1 MSRGLINW
9 ADGIFPL
16 QDHDFQNHAEASE
29 AVSRRQMMGGA
40 RLSKLEDPANG
51 KDPGDCIPEI
61 AREEDKG
68 TVGDIHPW
76 LFVQTKDRGIRG
88 MGSWAQSFAAMTTGG
103 GTGGSSGRYQRP
115 IAPSEVHPLRDHESH
130 EDRRYTKQLPGWPS
144 CFPSLPQGVQVIL
157 APGTEETKQEVL
169 ALHADPRLFS
179 VHTEGPGEA
188 GSLVCDLQ
196 PEAEPCMDGS
206 SSPGLRGRHARL
218 QSAVKVIPLG
228 PRSLEKLRGAGF
240 GNGLALNLALANVD
254 KLAGYGMVWAQLDGS
269 MAGPTTGGAR
279 VPVGPTTPG
288 SSAGGGAPQ
297 MQAMPGSTNGATRG
311 TGGGAPESAAPGP
324 QSPTGGG
331 APAQGSTGTPGSGG
345 EDDPRAPGDFGE
357 FKPKPIAGHGVAFLA
372 HLGAYGPFHAG
383 SGTDKHKIGTDRDG
397 HPINSG
403 HIATGAYYYMDREKD
418 APLDFERQPY
428 PRPQPMPLKSRVHLQ
443 YDAEQTHPWVEGS
456 QEGLWRWWA
465 EVPYVAPPTTRTP
478 GDVVPPVG
486 PRGPSTPGGPGIPG
500 GPTTGGPGVPGSPV
514 TPGGGGPGGGPGGPS
529 TPGGPITPGSG
540 GPESGAGGPESGGGT
555 PGGRRPRQMP
565 VLLSGTR
572 NYVGGTVPED
582 VALYSIL
589 HPMQESFASWG
600 FRPQLMVDGAESFTH
615 NPLLPI
621 EAYEDEDA
629 TRPMVLACDAWG
641 AQAGPD
647 WDYTRRPEQS
657 RARGGTANGG
667 ILFRPPHLELEDYV
681 GLGSESLTATATTG
695 YVTVAPNV
703 AFALGTPS
711 TDGGLAEKSY
721 RIRQNPSA
729 TDRGLLIEQLRG
741 VTWVEI
747 FAGRVQNSSGEVIAE
762 LALGGN
768 QAIRIPRGT
777 TAQRPSGIPTTGGE
791 IRINTS
797 TPGTD
802 LLEFWDE
809 QAGSW
814 TQLGTPP
821 IAPVAFI
828 GDSGSGGTEGLVP
841 APAAGD
847 AAAGKYLSAD
857 GTWSAPPGGSGLT
870 QPQVMARTLGC

>member
-61 AREEDKG
+61 GREEGKG

-76 LFVQTKDRGIRG
+76 LFLQTADRGKRG

-115 IAPSEVHPLRDHESH
+115 IAPSEVHPLRDHESR
-130 EDRRYTKQLPGWPS
+130 EDKRYSKQLPGWPS
-144 CFPSLPQGVQVIL
+144 CFPSLPQGVQVL
-157 APGTEETKQEVL
+157 LVPGMEETRQETL
-169 ALHADPRLFS
+169 ALHADPRLFA

-206 SSPGLRGRHARL
+206 SRPGIGGRHARL
-218 QSAVKVIPLG
+218 QSAMRVIPLG
-228 PRSLEKLRGAGF
+228 QRSLEKLRGAGA
-240 GNGLALNLALANVD
+240 GNGLALNLALAGVD

-279 VPVGPTTPG
+279 VPPGPVSGRHDFMPPPSPG
-288 SSAGGGAPQ
+288 MSG
-297 MQAMPGSTNGATRG
+297 MPGGTNGATRG
-311 TGGGAPESAAPGP
+311 TGGGAPESAASGP

-331 APAQGSTGTPGSGG
+331 SPARGSNGTPGSGN
-345 EDDPRAPGDFGE
+345 EEDPRRPGDFGE
-357 FKPKPIAGHGVAFLA
+357 FEKKAVSGHGVAFLA

-383 SGTDKHKIGTDRDG
+383 SGADKHKIGVDRDG

-418 APLDFERQPY
+418 APLDFERDPY
-428 PRPQPMPLKSRVHLQ
+428 PRTKAMPLASKVHLQ

-486 PRGPSTPGGPGIPG
+486 PRGPSTPGGPGAPG
-500 GPTTGGPGVPGSPV
+500 NPTTGGPGVPGSPV
-514 TPGGGGPGGGPGGPS
+514 TPGGPGGGPGGPGGPS
-529 TPGGPITPGSG
+529 TPGGPIAPGSG

-555 PGGRRPRQMP
+555 PGGRRQRQMP

-600 FRPQLMVDGAESFTH
+600 FRPQRMVDGAESFTH

-647 WDYTRRPEQS
+647 WDYTRRPDQS

-667 ILFRPPHLELEDYV
+667 ILFRPPHLELEDYF
-681 GLGSESLTATATTG
+681 GLGSSESVTATSTTS
-695 YVTVAPNV
+695 YVTMAPNV

-711 TDGGLAEKSY
+711 TDGGLAARSV
-721 RIRQNPSA
+721 RIRQIPGS
-729 TDRGLLIEQLRG
+729 TDQTLVIEQLRSG
-741 VTWVEI
+741 SWIELLSGQVE
-747 FAGRVQNSSGEVIAE
+747 ASSGEVVVSIAR
-762 LALGGN
+762 GGA
-768 QAIRIPRGT
+768 QAVRIPRGND
-777 TAQRPSGIPTTGGE
+777 AQRPSAPVGGE
-791 IRINTS
+791 LRISTE
-797 TPGTD
+797 TPGED
-802 LLEFWDE
+802 RLEYWDE
-809 QAGSW
+809 Q
-814 TQLGTPP
+814 
-821 IAPVAFI
+821 
-828 GDSGSGGTEGLVP
+828 GGTWAQP
-841 APAAGD
+841 
-847 AAAGKYLSAD
+847 
-857 GTWSAPPGGSGLT
+857 GTGGGGGLT
-870 QPQVMARTLGC
+870 QPQVMARALGC